1 MKLQIILIM
10 RIFLLTLL
18 CLFAIT
24 TIGMA
29 QDPGNPSKSD
39 ILTESSQEV
48 ASKKKAASLV
58 AEPTEKDASPI
69 KKSAGTSKKIPNS
82 YVVVLNEDFVKPMA
96 AQKTRASSREAQAA
110 AANKHEAQ
118 AIKQIR
124 KYATETLGLSNS
136 EIKEVYAGAV
146 SGFSVKLANKK
157 SGASWMTKTKSTKNT
172 ADVFQDE
179 EFELADHSIESV
191 VDTYSPEAW
200 AAQTSSYGKFVANG
214 CDCRNFSKWAWIIDT
229 GIDLNHPDLNVR
241 GGVYAKSFVP
251 GESAEDYRGH
261 GTHVAGIVGAKN
273 NSYGSLGVASGA
285 TVVPLKVFPRNGGAP
300 SSYIV
305 AALNHVYK
313 YGIAGDVVNLS
324 LGGSINPSA
333 PRTIVETAIKRLA
346 DKGIYVTIAAGN
358 SKKHARGTHPA
369 RFNYKKVYTIAATKW
384 TLFWWSPNFASNY
397 SNYGKPPVDYAA
409 PGSSIYAPYKNGGY
423 ATLSGTSMAA
433 PNFAGVILCQLKNKR
448 GYSYL
453 KVPQYSGL
461 YVLRNK

>member
-1 MKLQIILIM
+1 M
-10 RIFLLTLL
+10 RIFLLSVL
-18 CLFAIT
+18 CLFAVS

-48 ASKKKAASLV
+48 TSKKKAASLI
-58 AEPTEKDASPI
+58 AEPTAKDAIPI
-69 KKSAGTSKKIPNS
+69 KKSAATAKKIPNS

-96 AQKTRASSREAQAA
+96 AQKSRSSNREAQAA
-110 AANKHEAQ
+110 AANKHEAA

-179 EFELADHSIESV
+179 EFELADHAIESV
-191 VDTYSPEAW
+191 VDTYNPEAW

-214 CDCRNFSKWAWIIDT
+214 CDCRNFNKWAWIIDT
-229 GIDLNHPDLNVR
+229 GIDLNHPDLNVV

-285 TVVPLKVFPRNGGAP
+285 RVVPLKVFPRNGGAP

-358 SKKHARGTHPA
+358 SKRHARGFHPA
-369 RFNYKKVYTIAATKW
+369 RFNYSKVYTIAATQW
-384 TLFWWSPNFASNY
+384 TLFWWSPSFASNY

-433 PNFAGVILCQLKNKR
+433 PNFAGVLLCQIKNKR
-448 GYSYL
+448 GFSYL
-453 KVPQYSGL
+453 KVPQQSGL

>member
-1 MKLQIILIM
+1 M
-10 RIFLLTLL
+10 
-18 CLFAIT
+18 
-24 TIGMA
+24 
-29 QDPGNPSKSD
+29 
-39 ILTESSQEV
+39 
-48 ASKKKAASLV
+48 
-58 AEPTEKDASPI
+58 
-69 KKSAGTSKKIPNS
+69 
-82 YVVVLNEDFVKPMA
+82 
-96 AQKTRASSREAQAA
+96 
-110 AANKHEAQ
+110 
-118 AIKQIR
+118 
-124 KYATETLGLSNS
+124 
-136 EIKEVYAGAV
+136 
-146 SGFSVKLANKK
+146 
-157 SGASWMTKTKSTKNT
+157 
-172 ADVFQDE
+172 
-179 EFELADHSIESV
+179 
-191 VDTYSPEAW
+191 
-200 AAQTSSYGKFVANG
+200 
-214 CDCRNFSKWAWIIDT
+214 
-229 GIDLNHPDLNVR
+229 
-241 GGVYAKSFVP
+241 
-251 GESAEDYRGH
+251 
-261 GTHVAGIVGAKN
+261 
-273 NSYGSLGVASGA
+273 
-285 TVVPLKVFPRNGGAP
+285 
-300 SSYIV
+300 
-305 AALNHVYK
+305 YK